1 MTVSA
6 VQRSPSD
13 AAAGSSRGIRRRRP
27 AGGRKSVAGQRSRV
41 SYFFV
46 SGYVLLA
53 VAFGVFPTLYAVF
66 IAFLDGD
73 GRFTGLGNFAQVV
86 GDFRFWPAVQHVGAF
101 LLAWLVGLLA
111 LVTLLALLV
120 HSLGRRWLSSS
131 IRFAYY
137 IPGALAGASSVV
149 LWLFVLNPT
158 VSPVS
163 AVLHAFGFETFVQTV
178 SPGNLPVVF
187 AVIAFWTGAGGW
199 IVVMY
204 GALNS
209 IPDEVLEAARMDGA
223 GAVRTALHIQLPMLR
238 KWISYMAVMSLASG
252 AQLFVEPRV
261 LSQASHAVVPADW
274 SLNQLAYLY
283 AFKQQDLNGSAAIAV
298 ILLVVSLALSTFFVI
313 RGGLFERD

>member
-1 MTVSA
+1 MTA
-6 VQRSPSD
+6 PALDDSPSA
-13 AAAGSSRGIRRRRP
+13 AAAGSPREGRRQRAATPHRSVTVKWSRF
-27 AGGRKSVAGQRSRV
+27 
-41 SYFFV
+41 SYVFV
-46 SGYVLLA
+46 SGYVLFAL
-53 VAFGVFPTLYAVF
+53 AFGVLPTLYAVF
-66 IAFLDGD
+66 IAFLDNE
-73 GRFTGLGNFAQVV
+73 GRFSGITNFTKVLA
-86 GDFRFWPAVQHVGAF
+86 DFRFWPAAAHVGLF
-101 LLAWLVGLLA
+101 LLVWLVALMV
-111 LVTLLALLV
+111 LVTLLALVV
-120 HSLGRRWLSSS
+120 HGIGRRWLSSS
-131 IRFAYY
+131 LRFVYY

-187 AVIAFWTGAGGW
+187 AVIAFWTGAGNW
-199 IVVMY
+199 IIVMY

-238 KWISYMAVMSLASG
+238 KWIAYMAVMSLAAG

-261 LSQASHAVVPADW
+261 LSQATHAVVPTDW
-274 SLNQLAYLY
+274 SLNQLTYLY

-298 ILLVVSLALSTFFVI
+298 LLLVASLAVSLFFVV